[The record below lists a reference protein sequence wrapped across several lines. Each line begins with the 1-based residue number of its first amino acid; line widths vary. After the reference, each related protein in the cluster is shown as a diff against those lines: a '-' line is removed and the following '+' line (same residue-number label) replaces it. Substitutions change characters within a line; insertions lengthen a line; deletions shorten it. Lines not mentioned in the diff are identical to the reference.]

1 MVSLKANSKK
11 EEKENEPAVIVEPL
25 PPDYRVVEEYWVK
38 EPYAKAVIAESIR
51 TGELKYF
58 ALEEPL
64 RKDELSLYEK
74 IVSFLEREVDPP
86 DDPEVD
92 RTEFVVKEAGKLIRK
107 YKRLRPAS
115 EESKN
120 RILYH
125 VARDVAG
132 FGYIHVLMLDPHIED
147 ISCNGVRTPIYIWHR
162 KYESLPTNI
171 TFVSERVLDDFIVKL
186 AHMSGRHISSA
197 HPILDATLPGK
208 HRLAATFMHE
218 VSTSGS
224 TFCIRKFREVP
235 FSIVDLV
242 NMGTLND
249 LIAAYLWV
257 LVENKMSIM
266 ILGGTGAG
274 KTTTLNAVAS
284 LIRPEMKIVTV
295 EETAEINLPHENWVQ
310 FISREEFG
318 FSGAKARSITLFD
331 LVKTSLR
338 YRPDYIIVGEIRGE
352 EAYVLF
358 QALATGHGGM
368 STMHADSL
376 DYAIKRLTSPPMN
389 ISKIYL
395 PLMNT
400 WMHIE
405 RITITKGGKTKS
417 VRRIRTVWELD
428 DNGEYRVIAEWLPDD
443 NVFLVD
449 LNNSFL
455 IEKIARKKGIGK
467 GDVLREIERR
477 RQFINLLLR
486 EGVTSYRAVAS
497 SIREYYKRVSY
508 VKREVTSIEMLTILS
523 RAKKATGVS
532 AR

>member
-1 MVSLKANSKK
+1 M
-11 EEKENEPAVIVEPL
+11 
-25 PPDYRVVEEYWVK
+25 
-38 EPYAKAVIAESIR
+38 
-51 TGELKYF
+51 
-58 ALEEPL
+58 
-64 RKDELSLYEK
+64 
-74 IVSFLEREVDPP
+74 
-86 DDPEVD
+86 
-92 RTEFVVKEAGKLIRK
+92 
-107 YKRLRPAS
+107 
-115 EESKN
+115 
-120 RILYH
+120 
-125 VARDVAG
+125 
-132 FGYIHVLMLDPHIED
+132 
-147 ISCNGVRTPIYIWHR
+147 
-162 KYESLPTNI
+162 
-171 TFVSERVLDDFIVKL
+171 
-186 AHMSGRHISSA
+186 
-197 HPILDATLPGK
+197 
-208 HRLAATFMHE
+208 
-218 VSTSGS
+218 
-224 TFCIRKFREVP
+224 
-235 FSIVDLV
+235 
-242 NMGTLND
+242 
-249 LIAAYLWV
+249 
-257 LVENKMSIM
+257 
-266 ILGGTGAG
+266 
-274 KTTTLNAVAS
+274 
-284 LIRPEMKIVTV
+284 
-295 EETAEINLPHENWVQ
+295 
-310 FISREEFG
+310 
-318 FSGAKARSITLFD
+318 TLFD

-395 PLMNT
+395 PLMNA